1 MLSRS
6 GQEKIYDIVSET
18 IEEGFPAWLGSVVG
32 YVSSPV
38 VILPAVLLL
47 V

>member
-1 MLSRS
+1 M
-6 GQEKIYDIVSET
+6 YDIVSET
-18 IEEGFPAWLGSVVG
+18 IEDFPAWFGSVVG

-47 V
+47 L